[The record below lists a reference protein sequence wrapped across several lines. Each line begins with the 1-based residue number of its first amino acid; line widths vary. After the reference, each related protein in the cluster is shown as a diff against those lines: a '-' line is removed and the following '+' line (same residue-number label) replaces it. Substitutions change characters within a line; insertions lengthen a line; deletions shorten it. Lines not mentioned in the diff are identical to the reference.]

1 MGSNGSGSIS
11 TTPLVR
17 QGRLDAQPIART
29 LEPLDQ
35 RAGHDLA
42 RSVCPV
48 AGAPTAGIGELH
60 LVRVMTPMVS
70 DDLPVSAGHCR
81 HPARGIP
88 SARFDMTALPMC
100 GL

>member
-17 QGRLDAQPIART
+17 QGRLDAQPIAHHWT
-29 LEPLDQ
+29 SGP
-35 RAGHDLA
+35 GHDLA